1 MTVALVASHT
11 RTCTHAHAHAH
22 PLKNRILAIFLQTHF
37 TAELSV
43 LSASLLE
50 QNGGGKSLHL
60 TARAEPEHKD
70 ESPAGGEPGRVR
82 AG

>member
-11 RTCTHAHAHAH
+11 VTCTHAHAR
-22 PLKNRILAIFLQTHF
+22 PLKNMVLAIFLQSHF

-43 LSASLLE
+43 LPASLLE

-60 TARAEPEHKD
+60 TARAGPEHED
-70 ESPAGGEPGRVR
+70 ESPAGGEPGKVR